1 MPFMFISAELA
12 LIDPVRLGYAGFDG
26 FDSFGSFYIYIGIM
40 KWLADSVMQW

>member
-12 LIDPVRLGYAGFDG
+12 LIDPVRLGFDG

-40 KWLADSVMQW
+40 KWLADSVMQR